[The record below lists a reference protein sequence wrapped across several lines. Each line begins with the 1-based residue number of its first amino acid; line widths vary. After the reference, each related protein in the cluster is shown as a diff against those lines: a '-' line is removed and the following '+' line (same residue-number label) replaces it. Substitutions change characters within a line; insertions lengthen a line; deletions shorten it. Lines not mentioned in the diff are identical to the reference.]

1 MKHCF
6 LFLFVLASL
15 SICAQELN
23 ITVQVVAP
31 NVTTTDPKVF
41 GDMEQNISEFLNAT
55 DWTDDDYEDFEKIE
69 GTLKITV
76 SDEISSTAFAG
87 DFFIQSLRPVFNSS
101 YKTQLIN
108 YVDQG
113 VIFEYRERQPIRRSE
128 DNYSDNLSSILTF
141 YALTLIAM
149 DYDSFSPRGGD
160 KYWQKANQLLNS
172 IPEAIKSTDDKWGNK
187 IGDQNRFWL
196 VENMLNPRVKPF
208 RQAFYE
214 YHRMS
219 LDAMTIDTDRSKAIM
234 TSAITAIGQ
243 VEKDLP
249 NNMVVQMFTDAKH
262 LEIIEIYKDATRGE
276 QEKVNSIMTAIDPS
290 RADEYNQ
297 IR

>member
-1 MKHCF
+1 MRHCF
-6 LFLFVLASL
+6 LFIFLLSSL
-15 SICAQELN
+15 SIVAQELN
-23 ITVQVVAP
+23 INVQIVAP
-31 NVTTTDPKVF
+31 TVASTDPRMF
-41 GDMEQNISEFLNAT
+41 EEMEQNVEEFLNGT
-55 DWTDDDYEDFEKIE
+55 NWTNDDYEDFEKIE
-69 GTLKITV
+69 GSLKITV
-76 SDEISSTAFAG
+76 SDEISTTAFVG
-87 DFFIQSLRPVFNSS
+87 DFFIQSLRPV
-101 YKTQLIN
+101 YKSNYNTPLIN

-113 VIFEYRERQPIRRSE
+113 VQFEYRERQPIRRSE
-128 DNYSDNLSSILTF
+128 DNYFDNLSSILTF

-160 KYWQKANQLLNS
+160 AYWQKANNLLNS
-172 IPEAIKSTDDKWGNK
+172 IPEVVKAADSGWANQ
-187 IGDQNRFWL
+187 IGEQNRFWL
-196 VENMLNPRVKPF
+196 IENMLNPKIKPF

-219 LDAMTIDTDRSKAIM
+219 LDAMTIDPDKSKAIM

-249 NNMVVQMFTDAKH
+249 NNMVVQMFTDSKH
-262 LEIIEIYKDATRGE
+262 SEIIEIYKDATRGE
-276 QEKVNSIMTAIDPS
+276 QEKVTRIMTSIDPS

>member
-6 LFLFVLASL
+6 LFLFILAGLSL
-15 SICAQELN
+15 SAQELN
-23 ITVQVVAP
+23 ITVQIVAQ
-31 NVTTTDPKVF
+31 NVASTDPRLF
-41 GDMEQNISEFLNAT
+41 QEMEQNVSEFLNGT
-55 DWTDDDYEDFEKIE
+55 NWTNDDYEDFEKIE
-69 GTLKITV
+69 GSLKITI
-76 SDEISSTAFAG
+76 SDEISTTAFVG
-87 DFFIQSLRPVFNSS
+87 DFFIQSLRPVYNSN
-101 YKTQLIN
+101 YKTPLVN

-113 VIFEYRERQPIRRSE
+113 VKFEYRERQPIRRSE
-128 DNYSDNLSSILTF
+128 DNYFDNLSSILTF

-160 KYWQKANQLLNS
+160 DYWQKANNLLNS
-172 IPEAIKSTDDKWGNK
+172 IPEVVKAGDDKWTNG

-196 VENMLNPRVKPF
+196 IENMLNPRIKPF

-214 YHRMS
+214 YHRLS
-219 LDAMTIDTDRSKAIM
+219 LDAMTMDTDKSKAIM

-262 LEIIEIYKDATRGE
+262 QEIIEIYKDATRGE
-276 QEKVNSIMTAIDPS
+276 QEKVNSIMIAIDPS
-290 RADEYNQ
+290 RADEYAE

>member
-1 MKHCF
+1 MRHCF
-6 LFLFVLASL
+6 LFLFLLASL
-15 SICAQELN
+15 SITAQELN

-31 NVTTTDPKVF
+31 NIATTDPRVF
-41 GDMEQNISEFLNAT
+41 DDMEQNISEFLNGT
-55 DWTDDDYEDFEKIE
+55 DWTDDDFEDFEKIE

-76 SDEISSTAFAG
+76 ADEISSTAFGG
-87 DFFIQSLRPVFNSS
+87 DFFIQSLRPVYNSN

-128 DNYSDNLSSILTF
+128 DNYFDNLSSILTF

-160 KYWQKANQLLNS
+160 EYWQKANNLLNS
-172 IPEAIKSTDDKWGNK
+172 IPEAIKSADEKWNNK
-187 IGDQNRFWL
+187 IGEQNRFWL
-196 VENMLNPRVKPF
+196 IENMLNPRVKPF
-208 RQAFYE
+208 REAFYE

-243 VEKDLP
+243 VEKELP

-262 LEIIEIYKDATRGE
+262 SEIIEIYKDATRGE
-276 QEKVNSIMTAIDPS
+276 QEKVSAIMTAIDPS

>member
-1 MKHCF
+1 MKY
-6 LFLFVLASL
+6 SL
-15 SICAQELN
+15 LIFTLLLSLKATTQELN
-23 ITVQVVAP
+23 IRVEVDAP
-31 NVTTTDPKVF
+31 NIATTDPKVF
-41 GDMEQNISEFLNAT
+41 EDLEQNISEFLNGT
-55 DWTDDDYEDFEKIE
+55 NWTGDDFEDHEKIE
-69 GTLKITV
+69 GSLKITV

-87 DFFIQSLRPVFNSS
+87 DFFIQSLRPVFNSN
-101 YKTQLIN
+101 YTTQLIN

-113 VIFEYRERQPIRRSE
+113 VIFDYRERQPIRRSE

-160 KYWQKANQLLNS
+160 EYWQKANNLINS
-172 IPEAIKSTDDKWGNK
+172 IPESIRSADEKWANK
-187 IGDQNRFWL
+187 IGEQNRFTL
-196 VENMLNPRVKPF
+196 IENMLNPRIKPF

-214 YHRMS
+214 YHRLS
-219 LDAMTIDTDRSKAIM
+219 LDAMTIDPDKSKAIM

-243 VEKDLP
+243 VEKELP
-249 NNMVVQMFTDAKH
+249 NNMIVQMFTDAKH

-276 QEKVNSIMTAIDPS
+276 QEKVNKIMTKIDPS

>member
-6 LFLFVLASL
+6 LFVFLLASL

-31 NVTTTDPKVF
+31 NIATSDPKVF
-41 GDMEQNISEFLNAT
+41 QDMEQNISEFLNGTA
-55 DWTDDDYEDFEKIE
+55 WTNDEYEDFEKIE

-76 SDEISSTAFAG
+76 SDELSSTAFSG
-87 DFFIQSLRPVFNSS
+87 DFFIQSLRPVFNSN
-101 YKTQLIN
+101 YTTQLIN

-128 DNYSDNLSSILTF
+128 DNYFDNLSSVLTF

-160 KYWQKANQLLNS
+160 EFWQKANGLINN
-172 IPEAIKSTDDKWGNK
+172 IPEAVKSNDEKWSNK

-208 RQAFYE
+208 REAFYE
-214 YHRMS
+214 YHRLS
-219 LDAMTIDTDRSKAIM
+219 LDAMTIDPDRSKAIM

-243 VEKDLP
+243 VEKELP
-249 NNMVVQMFTDAKH
+249 NNMIVQMFTDAKH

-276 QEKVNSIMTAIDPS
+276 QEKVNKIMTSIDPS